1 MTRLI
6 ETLGPGA
13 ALVIEAA
20 ELLASG
26 RSVHQAWEVWDTPAF
41 GRLYR
46 LDGQLMA
53 TERDA
58 DRCHRALVRPACVAH
73 GDVRHALVLGG
84 GDGGSAQELL
94 RLPGLERVVVAELD
108 AAVVQLTRDYLPAL
122 CGGTFEDRRLQLVIG
137 DARDYVAR
145 ASSTRDTQPGFDL
158 VVFDLTAADG
168 SAAALHGED
177 FFRACRRVLAP
188 RGLIALH
195 LASPL
200 FTPRLVALLLQR
212 LHAVFP
218 AVRPYRCVIPSYGG
232 MWTMALAGDAWLAES
247 LVTDL
252 A

>member
-6 ETLGPGA
+6 ETLGPGTT
-13 ALVIEAA
+13 LVIEAA
-20 ELLASG
+20 GLLASG
-26 RSVHQAWEVWDTPAF
+26 HSVHQAWEVWNTPAF

-58 DRCHRALVRPACVAH
+58 DRCHRALVQPACAAQ

-94 RLPGLERVVVAELD
+94 RLPALEQVVVAELD
-108 AAVVQLTRDYLPAL
+108 AAVVQLTREYLPAL
-122 CGGTFEDRRLQLVIG
+122 CGEAFEDPRLQLVIG

-145 ASSTRDTQPGFDL
+145 RAATDAGHAGFDL
-158 VVFDLTAADG
+158 IVFDLTAADG

-177 FFRACRRVLAP
+177 FFRACRALLAP
-188 RGLIALH
+188 RGLVALH

-200 FTPRLVALLLQR
+200 FSPHLVTLLLHR
-212 LHAVFP
+212 LQAVFP

-232 MWTMALAGDAWLAES
+232 AWAMALAGGAWLADCT
-247 LVTDL
+247 VADL